1 MICPNCGAE
10 NAEGSKFCKSCGKEL
25 PALPAAGQAPGE
37 AGPVEAPAAA
47 AGAPSEEAMAAAE
60 PPAAP
65 SPPPAAPSP
74 PPAAGA
80 APVPPPAAP
89 SPVAPMGGG
98 SAAGMPPAAGGPKK
112 SKLPLILTL
121 LGILVVAAVVVVVVF
136 IWKPWDSKANLT
148 GPEKT
153 VQAFFDAIEDGDI
166 GAVIGL
172 LDPQAVRELR
182 REFGSGYEEE
192 FEELLFDGLPG
203 EDVKFTNLEYKTE
216 QRQDEATVTVVKG
229 TLEYTDD
236 RGKKQKD
243 EIEPGDEPEFE
254 LALDGDTW
262 YLDLFASD
270 F

>member
-1 MICPNCGAE
+1 MTCPNCGAE

-25 PALPAAGQAPGE
+25 PALEAAGQAAGE
-37 AGPVEAPAAA
+37 AGAPETPAPAD
-47 AGAPSEEAMAAAE
+47 APSEETIAAAE
-60 PPAAP
+60 PPAPP
-65 SPPPAAPSP
+65 SPLA
-74 PPAAGA
+74 AAGA

-89 SPVAPMGGG
+89 SPMPPMGGG
-98 SAAGMPPAAGGPKK
+98 PAAGMPPAAGGPKK

-136 IWKPWDSKANLT
+136 VWKPWDSKANLT

-182 REFGSGYEEE
+182 REFGSDYEDE

-203 EDVKFTNLEYKTE
+203 EDVKFTNIEYKTE
-216 QRQDEATVTVVKG
+216 QQEDEATVTVVKG

-236 RGKKQKD
+236 RGKKQQD

-254 LALDGDTW
+254 LKLEGDTW